1 MAEHLGTARDET
13 ALICQIEDPDGVV
26 NHAGIAGVE
35 GVDALFIGRAD
46 LAVSHRLDDSFA
58 PEVAEMTREI
68 LGHRN

>member
-1 MAEHLGTARDET
+1 M
-13 ALICQIEDPDGVV
+13 

-68 LGHRN
+68 LGHRNIPVQSVG

>member
-1 MAEHLGTARDET
+1 M
-13 ALICQIEDPDGVV
+13 CQIEDPDGVV

-68 LGHRN
+68 LGHRNIPVQSVG